1 MRRAILA
8 SVIARERRA
17 IGLGIALAFAILA
30 VERPAFGQAG
40 QDAQHWL
47 GTWFASSTMRV
58 DQPAAQAQSAPSIS
72 NEQASEIPPAVMAV
86 APSQKLVL
94 AGQSPLHFN
103 NQTLRQIVHVT
114 ARRLTAPGGSVEYIR
129 YRPIDDRCRPTRCQ
143 RQGCRDRAPVES
155 HLDLRWRGQ
164 DDRSGR
170 SRFSSATRWTSWCE
184 TSRISRSICTCPMT
198 PQPRSRQ

>member
-1 MRRAILA
+1 MRVEGA
-8 SVIARERRA
+8 SPHIARERRA

-30 VERPAFGQAG
+30 VERPVFGQAA

-72 NEQASEIPPAVMAV
+72 NEQASRDSSCGDGRRTFPEVGVSRTVTTALQQPDA
-86 APSQKLVL
+86 
-94 AGQSPLHFN
+94 SPDCPRH
-103 NQTLRQIVHVT
+103 R
-114 ARRLTAPGGSVEYIR
+114 RRLTAPGGSVEYIR

-170 SRFSSATRWTSWCE
+170 SRSHQRPGGPRGARLRG
-184 TSRISRSICTCPMT
+184 SRDRSVPA
-198 PQPRSRQ
+198 R